1 MNLEASLMYKD
12 DTDTTN
18 LLSISYQTISTFSKH
33 VYLLVNFIQLFIFK
47 NVNKNYK
54 RSKFYSI
61 SKLHHSNK
69 VN

>member
-1 MNLEASLMYKD
+1 MYND

-18 LLSISYQTISTFSKH
+18 LLSICYQTISTFFEH
-33 VYLLVNFIQLFIFK
+33 VYLLVYFIQMFIFK

-61 SKLHHSNK
+61 FKLHHNI
-69 VN
+69 